1 MKKYDRISS
10 LAWFFFAAYIC
21 VTSLQ
26 LPLGS
31 WQDPG
36 PGFLPLGTGIC
47 LGLLSAADFFRSGP
61 VQGREGAWYSKERWK
76 SLLLILMGL
85 TGFSAFLDL
94 LGFVLTT
101 FFLLVILFRFIE
113 PQPWKVV
120 IGGSLLASVASYVVF
135 QVWLK
140 TQLPTGIF
148 GF

>member
-1 MKKYDRISS
+1 MKKYDQISS
-10 LAWFFFAAYIC
+10 LAWLFFALYIC
-21 VTSLQ
+21 GTSLQ

-47 LGLLSAADFFRSGP
+47 LGILSAVDFFRGGP
-61 VQGREGAWYSKERWK
+61 WKGREGSWYSQERWK
-76 SLLLILMGL
+76 SLLLILIGL
-85 TGFSAFLDL
+85 IGFSFFLDS

-101 FFLLVILFRFIE
+101 FFLLMILFRFIE

-120 IGGSLLASVASYVVF
+120 IGGSLLASFASYVVF
-135 QVWLK
+135 QIWLK
-140 TQLPTGIF
+140 TQLPKGIF